1 MALLKKI
8 IMFALIL
15 TTVFLTFS
23 MGEVELTRGVS
34 ESIATS
40 VREYVARNNLIKTGL
55 LFEEFKRGR
64 VVGIYL
70 TKNDSPVVGEYKEDL
85 IFTRKIVNVIYSD
98 NEGKV
103 ELAKVVLCI
112 DTMPAFVSSLF
123 LSIILFIVF
132 NIYFERLKIRD
143 EVLISDKLEKEKIFE
158 LKKQAQEFVHDI
170 KSPLTS
176 LELSLSE
183 LKKSSRYEKEMAT
196 LDRSLIRI
204 KEIGSRFIENQEIN
218 QEWVELIVLGE
229 SLKDL
234 VIEKEAELSIKIK
247 LVIDDNAK
255 NSKVLATRDLFKRMI
270 SNLINNSMES
280 IQSAGKEADIKLSV
294 KTQNEKVIIELED
307 NGFGFSE
314 AVLLNNKFD
323 RFSTKANGMGI
334 GLSTAHSNL
343 VKWAGGLEIKNKNTG
358 ALVTMWLKN
367 HENYQIVLIDDDEL
381 NRIVWASEAEKIKM
395 KFASFEDLCQ
405 KAMDRINEN
414 NSLVYL
420 DSNLKN
426 DKKGE
431 DLIDS
436 IKSKAT
442 VDVRFFIETGN
453 RRSLYK
459 HLPNV
464 SGVSGKKPNWLT

>member
-1 MALLKKI
+1 MEKI
-8 IMFALIL
+8 RVIL
-15 TTVFLTFS
+15 FSIFVFMIVSLAIVW
-23 MGEVELTRGVS
+23 GESRVGHGVATGVIT
-34 ESIATS
+34 SI
-40 VREYVARNNLIKTGL
+40 REDVIRNNLVRVGFLFQEFEKDLFSQITL
-55 LFEEFKRGR
+55 LKNDQIVIGESYNENP
-64 VVGIYL
+64 L
-70 TKNDSPVVGEYKEDL
+70 TKNIS
-85 IFTRKIVNVIYSD
+85 RQIYLD
-98 NEGKV
+98 DQDQV
-103 ELAKVVLCI
+103 PFAKVVFSL
-112 DTMPAFVSSLF
+112 DLTRAYLVSLA
-123 LSIILFIVF
+123 LSILITFAYLIQ
-132 NIYFERLKIRD
+132 LKNHKKRGIKK
-143 EVLISDKLEKEKIFE
+143 IQHKLEKEKIFE

-183 LKKSSRYEKEMAT
+183 LKKSSRYEKEMAI